1 MPPVRLLFVAA
12 EAAFFVTHRLPLA
25 LAARERG
32 YEVHVATPP
41 GRLGEKIVEHG
52 FPWHPIVVQRRTN
65 VIRELRA
72 IPNLYRLYRRLRPD
86 LVHHVAIKPVLYG
99 TVAARLARV
108 PAVINAVTGLGY
120 GFDERQAK
128 RLLGRA
134 LGAAFD
140 LLLRHPRSRF
150 IFQNVEDRDTFVRR
164 GWSTPE
170 AAELIRGSGVDV
182 ERFAPAVT
190 PPAGPPLVV
199 LASRLLASK
208 GVAEFAEAARV
219 LKARGVDARFAIV
232 GSPDLQNPDTV
243 TDADLQRWRDSGAV
257 ELFGARVDM
266 PDVLRQASLFVLPT
280 YYREGVP
287 KALIEGAATALPAIT
302 TDTPGCR
309 DIVQH
314 GVTGLL
320 VPPRNV
326 EALAD
331 AMQELLGDPERRR
344 EMGRRARERVLS
356 EFAIE
361 HVVAQTLAAYEKA
374 LGR

>member
-1 MPPVRLLFVAA
+1 MRLLYVAA

-41 GRLGEKIVEHG
+41 GRLGEKIVERG
-52 FPWHPIVVQRRTN
+52 FPWHPIAVQRRTN
-65 VIRELRA
+65 VIRELRS

-128 RLLGRA
+128 RLLGRT
-134 LGAAFD
+134 LGFAFD

-150 IFQNVEDRDTFVRR
+150 IFQNVEDRDTFLRR

-182 ERFAPAVT
+182 ERFAPAAA

-208 GVAEFAEAARV
+208 GVAEFAEAARI
-219 LKARGVDARFAIV
+219 LKSRGVDARFAIV

-257 ELFGARVDM
+257 ELFGARTDM
-266 PDVLRQASLFVLPT
+266 PDVLREASLFVLPT

-287 KALIEGAATALPAIT
+287 KALIEAGAAALPSIT

-314 GVTGLL
+314 DVTGLL
-320 VPPRNV
+320 VPPRDA
-326 EALAD
+326 ESLAN
-331 AMQELLGDPERRR
+331 AMQTLLEDANRRR
-344 EMGRRARERVLS
+344 EMGRLARERVLK
-356 EFAIE
+356 EFALE
-361 HVVAQTLAAYEKA
+361 HVIAQTLAAYEKA
-374 LGR
+374 LAR